1 MSASQP
7 DTKQRILTI
16 AGELFARQGYT
27 GTTIAD
33 IARELGTT
41 TAALYYHFPSKAAIL
56 GGLLAGP
63 LAAYTRLLGSL
74 DSGQATPEDLLGA
87 IIDLCV
93 ESRELAGILD
103 RDPAALAMIDE
114 QLPRSS
120 AEITAQTVAALAGPA
135 PDRAAL
141 IRANAALA
149 VAKAATLAAMRLG
162 DGKLE
167 ASDRAEVLAIAMRAL
182 KDLSRTYGCV
192 CQTRPHG
199 RFRGA
204 VDQGTTSTRF
214 MVFDHEGSV
223 AVSGGGS
230 PPGPPTGGRRLR
242 RLEES
247 GRPDPQLGRC
257 RLISACQQAVAT
269 RGGLDD
275 GRAQAGRRRTGRRR
289 DRGAR

>member
-1 MSASQP
+1 MSPSQP

-93 ESRELAGILD
+93 ESRELASILD

-135 PDRAAL
+135 PDHAAL

-162 DGKLE
+162 GGKLE
-167 ASDRAEVLAIAMRAL
+167 AADRAEVLAIAMRAL

-192 CQTRPHG
+192 CQGKPLRPISRG
-199 RFRGA
+199 RSIRARPAPATAGFWRDTTELRASWRESRRWEPAWSAARRAASYAGWKKA
-204 VDQGTTSTRF
+204 VDRT
-214 MVFDHEGSV
+214 
-223 AVSGGGS
+223 
-230 PPGPPTGGRRLR
+230 
-242 RLEES
+242 
-247 GRPDPQLGRC
+247 
-257 RLISACQQAVAT
+257 
-269 RGGLDD
+269 LDWVD
-275 GRAQAGRRRTGRRR
+275 VG
-289 DRGAR
+289 

>member
-1 MSASQP
+1 MSPSQP

-93 ESRELAGILD
+93 ESRELASILD

-120 AEITAQTVAALAGPA
+120 AEITAQTVAALAGPD

-141 IRANAALA
+141 IRADAALA

-162 DGKLE
+162 GGKLE
-167 ASDRAEVLAIAMRAL
+167 AADRAEVLAIAMRAL

-192 CQTRPHG
+192 CQ
-199 RFRGA
+199 
-204 VDQGTTSTRF
+204 
-214 MVFDHEGSV
+214 
-223 AVSGGGS
+223 
-230 PPGPPTGGRRLR
+230 
-242 RLEES
+242 
-247 GRPDPQLGRC
+247 GRP
-257 RLISACQQAVAT
+257 
-269 RGGLDD
+269 
-275 GRAQAGRRRTGRRR
+275 AGRKRSTGPST
-289 DRGAR
+289 G